1 MEEVRRLRQEKGWNQ
16 NELAF
21 HAGLAPSVI
30 SLVETG
36 RREPNAATLRKLA
49 AALGVEIPDLFKR
62 PEAPKAEAPPSPEP
76 EEVPEEERRLSY
88 LRFPKLQI
96 ERMRERWEEA
106 TKQNTFS
113 YEEWNEAA
121 EVAIEMEE
129 AFAEAIP
136 VTVYAT
142 GEEWLS
148 REEWTAVAEVLG
160 NITVLKRTIELA
172 FYAYRS
178 RFGEEGAPVHIKDLS
193 AIQEQRKRATGAS
206 RRTHDQARGLA

>member
-1 MEEVRRLRQEKGWNQ
+1 MEKLKLLRE
-16 NELAF
+16 ER
-21 HAGLAPSVI
+21 GLSQV
-30 SLVETG
+30 
-36 RREPNAATLRKLA
+36 KLA
-49 AALGVEIPDLFKR
+49 ARADLNPATVNQIERGMRNASPGTLHKLAEALNVSLYELLED
-62 PEAPKAEAPPSPEP
+62 EAPKVEAPPSPKP

-113 YEEWNEAA
+113 YQEWNEAA

-136 VTVYAT
+136 VAVYAT

-206 RRTHDQARGLA
+206 RRTHDQARGVG